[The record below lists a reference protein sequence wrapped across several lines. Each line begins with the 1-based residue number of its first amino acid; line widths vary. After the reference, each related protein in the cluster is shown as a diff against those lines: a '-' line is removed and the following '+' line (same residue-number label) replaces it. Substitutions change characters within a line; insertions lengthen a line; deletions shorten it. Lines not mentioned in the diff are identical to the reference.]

1 MSLDDA
7 LNLRELSMKLI
18 ILLLMCQPCARR
30 CRSLLPVGNLD
41 LKHGRN
47 KHVNLAG
54 MDTDKESRGVLL
66 QILGA
71 DMKRG
76 QFFSERVI
84 LSYLRCYKFLNS
96 GVCIRSQ
103 SATLVL

>member
-1 MSLDDA
+1 MSLDYA
-7 LNLRELSMKLI
+7 LDLRELGMKLI
-18 ILLLMCQPCARR
+18 ILLLMRQPCAGR

-47 KHVNLAG
+47 QHINLAG
-54 MDTDKESRGVLL
+54 MDADKEGRDVLL

-76 QFFSERVI
+76 QFFR
-84 LSYLRCYKFLNS
+84 R
-96 GVCIRSQ
+96 G
-103 SATLVL
+103 